1 VQLFNPQTN
10 DETPVIKFGEQLILN
25 FDDLNNSS
33 TVYKYTIKHLDRNWQ
48 DDGLF
53 FTEFA
58 KGNLNGLIQNYQYSF
73 NTNQRYTHYT
83 LNFPNDKMQPKI
95 SVQMFYSIFINRT
108 AVIQIIKI

>member
-1 VQLFNPQTN
+1 MKHLKFFLLLFPLLFSAQKISGVQLFNPQTN
-10 DETPVIKFGEQLILN
+10 DETLVIKFGEQLILN

-73 NTNQRYTHYT
+73 NTNQ
-83 LNFPNDKMQPKI
+83 L
-95 SVQMFYSIFINRT
+95 
-108 AVIQIIKI
+108 